1 MAPGLSVGHSA
12 GMRAWARRSVGRLR
26 GEGGFFLLELRAVS
40 AVMALAFGITPVAV
54 VKMANA
60 ARESSA
66 RAELTAALPLVE
78 AYHVQMG
85 TYVGLSPDVLRAVY
99 DPNVSPNLA
108 FGSLSDVSYCVSAT
122 ADGHTAHVVGPGGS
136 PESGGCPAVA
146 GG

>member
-54 VKMANA
+54 VNMAKA

-66 RAELTAALPLVE
+66 RAE
-78 AYHVQMG
+78 
-85 TYVGLSPDVLRAVY
+85 
-99 DPNVSPNLA
+99 
-108 FGSLSDVSYCVSAT
+108 
-122 ADGHTAHVVGPGGS
+122 
-136 PESGGCPAVA
+136 
-146 GG
+146 